1 MIMDYHVHTQ
11 ASPDAVGTIEEYIKK
26 ALERGI
32 DEIGF
37 SDHILLHEVNNYPRM
52 DQHQMLAYIKN
63 FLELKQSTAVPIK
76 LGAEIDFFSEDKDKI
91 KEFIQRY
98 PFDYVIGA
106 VHFIGS
112 WGIDNPRQKHEYLK
126 RDILQTYKEYFRLIK
141 EMCNSRLFD
150 VVAHLDLIKI
160 FGFKPNC
167 DFSDIMMETAEAIAK
182 AKICVEINTAGLRR
196 PCAEIYP
203 SEELLKML
211 HAYDVPIVFGSDAH
225 NPEDL
230 SRNFKEALV
239 SVRKVGYCYA
249 CVFSQR
255 KRTLVEL

>member
-1 MIMDYHVHTQ
+1 MIMDYHIHTD
-11 ASPDAVGTIEEYIKK
+11 ASPDARGTIEDYIRK
-26 ALERGI
+26 AKEKRI

-37 SDHILLHEVNNYPRM
+37 SDHVLLHEISNYPHMR
-52 DQHQMLAYIKN
+52 QWQMPAYIKN
-63 FLELKQSTAVPIK
+63 FLALKQKAEIPIK
-76 LGAEIDFFSEDKDKI
+76 LGAEIDFFSEDKDRI
-91 KEFIQRY
+91 KDFVQKY

-126 RDILQTYKEYFRLIK
+126 RDILQTYREYFNLIK

-150 VVAHLDLIKI
+150 VVAHVDLVKI

-167 DFSDIMMETAEAIAK
+167 DFSDILTETAETIAK
-182 AKICVEINTAGLRR
+182 SNICVEINTAGLRR

-203 SEELLKML
+203 SAEFLKIL
-211 HAYDVPIVFGSDAH
+211 HDYDVPIVFGSDAH
-225 NPEDL
+225 DPEDL
-230 SRNFKEALV
+230 GRNFREALAIAKK
-239 SVRKVGYCYA
+239 SGYVCT

-255 KRTLVEL
+255 KKTVVEI

>member
-1 MIMDYHVHTQ
+1 MIMDYHVHTE
-11 ASPDAVGTIEEYIKK
+11 ASPDAVGTIKDYVKK
-26 ALERGI
+26 AVEKGI

-37 SDHILLHEVNNYPRM
+37 SDHISLHEIGNYSRM
-52 DQHQMLAYIKN
+52 RQQQMPAYIEN
-63 FLELKQSTAVPIK
+63 FLALKQRDETSIK
-76 LGAEIDFFSEDKDKI
+76 LGVEIDFFPEDKDRI
-91 KEFIQRY
+91 KEFIQKY

-112 WGIDNPRQKHEYLK
+112 WGIDNPHQKHEYLK
-126 RDILQTYKEYFRLIK
+126 RDILQTYRAYFSLIK
-141 EMCNSRLFD
+141 EMCGSRLFD

-167 DFSDIMMETAEAIAK
+167 DFSDILIETSEAIAK
-182 AKICVEINTAGLRR
+182 SKMCVEINTAGLRR

-203 SEELLKML
+203 SEELLKIL

-230 SRNFKEALV
+230 GRNFKEALV
-239 SVRKVGYCYA
+239 LAKRTGYAYA
-249 CVFSQR
+249 CIFS
-255 KRTLVEL
+255 KRQKTLVEI